1 LYFRTTRP
9 PATQPNHY
17 SAPATDADERGKVF
31 VEKDDQISFA
41 QFSEEHGGGFVANG
55 NGVRSKTLKCKIRS
69 MKQTRYTVDVQAA
82 CASEF
87 VASSVHLRIK
97 ILSDNSLSRIFPD
110 PAMKG
115 IELIFYRRTM

>member
-1 LYFRTTRP
+1 
-9 PATQPNHY
+9 
-17 SAPATDADERGKVF
+17 
-31 VEKDDQISFA
+31 
-41 QFSEEHGGGFVANG
+41 
-55 NGVRSKTLKCKIRS
+55 